1 MSLHVQK
8 QWIITPSRLP
18 SVIRRCPKC
27 GIKTEFKNSR
37 KFRVNANGRLIYI
50 WLIYRCSKCE
60 TSWNMTVWER
70 VEASRLDE
78 EEYRGFL
85 SNDPVLAEKYG
96 NDQALFAR
104 NKAETMA
111 EKSEYSIEERDT
123 LFPCSLE
130 YQMEVQIKVPAGFD
144 LRVDAL
150 LVRQLGAS
158 RNKVKSWCEKELVSN
173 QGQLLSP
180 KTRAKDGM
188 ILQIKKEVLTCPTGN
203 SIIQIK

>member
-27 GIKTEFKNSR
+27 GMKTEFKNSR
-37 KFRVNANGRLIYI
+37 KFRVNANGRLIDV

-70 VEASRLDE
+70 AEAGRLDE
-78 EEYRGFL
+78 EEYKGFL
-85 SNDPVLAEKYG
+85 SNDPVLIEKYG

-104 NKAETMA
+104 NKAETMD
-111 EKSEYSIEERDT
+111 ERSEYSIEERDT
-123 LFPCSLE
+123 PFPGSLE
-130 YQMEVQIKVPAGFD
+130 YHMEVHIKIPAGFS

-150 LVRQLGAS
+150 LVRQLGVS
-158 RNKVKSWCEKELVSN
+158 RNRVKTWCEKGLVFN
-173 QGQLLSP
+173 HGQLLSP

-188 ILQIKKEVLTCPTGN
+188 MLQIKKEVLTCPTGD